1 MVTNYIGADV
11 DCKMTELAVER
22 KGKIIARDR
31 VPTDIKSL
39 SNFLDS
45 FGGRKEMVVEEGPSK
60 HEHLSTLECMVAVA
74 GWLQIGCEE
83 TRLQVERLNQRTL
96 SPEP

>member
-11 DCKMTELAVER
+11 DCRMTELAVER

-45 FGGRKEMVVEEGPSK
+45 ISGKKEMVVEEGP
-60 HEHLSTLECMVAVA
+60 MA
-74 GWLQIGCEE
+74 GWFIWHGVFC
-83 TRLQVERLNQRTL
+83 LNGLTDVANSSHILGKALRKC
-96 SPEP
+96 